1 MEWGIIGTAIYVI
14 LMIIYVRFALR
25 KSERDWEYMQ
35 ESNRRHAEWM
45 VNFGRAMER
54 NEGVRND

>member
-1 MEWGIIGTAIYVI
+1 MEIIGTAIFVI
-14 LMIIYVRFALR
+14 LMIIFLRFAWR

-45 VNFGRAMER
+45 VNFGREMEK
-54 NEGVRND
+54 NEGARDD